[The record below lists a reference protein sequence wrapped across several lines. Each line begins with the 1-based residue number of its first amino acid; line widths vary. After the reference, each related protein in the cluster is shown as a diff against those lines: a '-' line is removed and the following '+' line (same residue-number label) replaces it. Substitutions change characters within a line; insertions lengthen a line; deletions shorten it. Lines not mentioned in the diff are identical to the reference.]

1 MSLESLENFYHKK
14 WKLLM
19 FITIAAL
26 LIASSFL
33 VYNTITTG
41 SPIKRDIELT
51 GGKLISMTLDS
62 TPDTNKLSQQIPGAT
77 FKTVT
82 GLKTTL
88 LVETDV
94 SANTTE
100 IVNKLKDLGI
110 SGEYDIKEIGPSLGE
125 VFWKQAQIAFI
136 AAFIIMAIVVFL
148 LFRSFAP
155 SMAVIL
161 ACITDIVI
169 SMFGMT
175 LLGIELSLPTLAA
188 LLMLIGY
195 SVDTDIVL
203 TTEMLKRKEES
214 VEKRIKT
221 AMKTGVTMTAC
232 AIAALVAMY
241 FVSGSHVLQEMAL
254 VLIVGLLIDLPA
266 TWLTNTGILRWYL
279 ERQEK
284 KHSSDA

>member
-1 MSLESLENFYHKK
+1 
-14 WKLLM
+14 M

>member
-1 MSLESLENFYHKK
+1 
-14 WKLLM
+14 M
-19 FITIAAL
+19 FITIAIL
-26 LIASSFL
+26 IIASSFL

-41 SPIKRDIELT
+41 SPVKRDIELT
-51 GGKLISMTLDS
+51 GGTLISMTLDKQ
-62 TPDTNKLSQQIPGAT
+62 PDINKLSAEIPDAT

-88 LVETDV
+88 LVETD
-94 SANTTE
+94 SSTNTTE
-100 IVNKLKDLGI
+100 IIDKLNSLGI
-110 SGEYDIKEIGPSLGE
+110 SGDYDIRQVGPSLGE

-161 ACITDIVI
+161 AAITDIVI
-169 SMFGMT
+169 SMFGMEI
-175 LLGIELSLPTLAA
+175 LGIPLSLPTLAA
-188 LLMLIGY
+188 ILMLIGY

-203 TTEMLKRKEES
+203 TTEMLKRKEDS

-241 FVSGSHVLQEMAL
+241 FVSGSHVLQQMSL

-284 KHSSDA
+284 KHQKV